1 MGWFDEQIKE
11 RKRNDDSVF
20 TESFVNI
27 AGAIMGKRVSDA
39 LNDDRTITQNA
50 IDEILKY
57 YHVKSREVPDNLK
70 DMNDQ
75 LEYLMRPHGIMRRTV
90 KLSKG
95 WYQDAIGAMLGM
107 MKEDGRIVALIPDGL
122 SGYRYHDF
130 KTGKREKVNRQ
141 NGSLFSEDA
150 IAFYKPFPAKKL
162 GIPALMQYIV
172 HTLSP
177 SDFILI
183 VLCTFAASLFGMFMP
198 RLNNILFSTVITSA
212 SMQLLYAVTIF
223 MVCVSISTMLMGAVK
238 ALVSARIKTKME
250 ISVQAATMMRIL
262 SLPADFF
269 KEYSSGELFMRA
281 QYINQLCNLLVSAG
295 LSTGL
300 TSLFSLIY
308 VLQIFKYA
316 PGLVIPALAV
326 TGATVLLTILS
337 SLMQMKIS
345 KRQMELSGKSTGLSY
360 SLITGVQKIKLS
372 GSEKRAFA
380 KWGNLY
386 AKQAQLSYNPPT
398 FIKLNSVLNMA
409 VSLTGTL
416 VIYYGAVK
424 TQLSIADYYA
434 FNTAYGMVSG
444 AFMTLAGL
452 ALSIAQ
458 LKPILEMIKPILDTV
473 PELSADKEVI
483 TRLSGSIELNNV
495 SFGYCENM
503 PLVIDDLSLKIR
515 AGQYV
520 AIVGKTGCGKS
531 TLLRLLLGFERPQKG
546 AIYYDGKDLNSIDLK
561 SLRRK
566 MGVVMQNG
574 KLFQGDVYSNI
585 VISAPWLTQKE
596 AWEAA
601 ELAGIAEDIRH
612 MPMGMNT
619 LISEGTGGISGGQRQ
634 RLMIARAIAP
644 KPKILMF
651 DEATSALDNLTQKKV
666 SESLDTLKCT
676 RIVIAHRL
684 STIRQCDRII
694 VLDKG
699 KIIEDGNYQE
709 LIDKGGY
716 FARLVERQR
725 LDNTSQMEA
734 VQ

>member
-27 AGAIMGKRVSDA
+27 AGAIMGRRVSDA

-57 YHVKSREVPDNLK
+57 YRVKSREVPDNLK

-75 LEYLMRPHGIMRRTV
+75 LEYLMRPYGIMRRTV

-95 WYQDAIGAMLGM
+95 WYRDAIGAMLGM

-141 NGSLFSEDA
+141 NDSLFSEDA

-326 TGATVLLTILS
+326 TGVTVLLTILS

-619 LISEGTGGISGGQRQ
+619 LISEGSGGISGGQRQ

>member
-27 AGAIMGKRVSDA
+27 AGAIMGRRVSDA

-57 YHVKSREVPDNLK
+57 YHAKSREVPDNIK

-75 LEYLMRPHGIMRRTV
+75 LEYLMRPYGIMRRTV

-95 WYQDAIGAMLGM
+95 WYKDAIGAMLGM

-141 NGSLFSEDA
+141 NDSLFSEDA

-281 QYINQLCNLLVSAG
+281 QYINQLCNLLVTAG

>member
-27 AGAIMGKRVSDA
+27 AGAIMGSRVSDA

-57 YHVKSREVPDNLK
+57 YHAKSREVPDNLK

-75 LEYLMRPHGIMRRTV
+75 LEYLMRPYGIMRRTV

-95 WYQDAIGAMLGM
+95 WYRDAIGAMLGM

-162 GIPALMQYIV
+162 GIPTLMQYIL

-183 VLCTFAASLFGMFMP
+183 VLCTLAASLFGMFMP
-198 RLNNILFSTVITSA
+198 RLNNILFSTVIASA

-281 QYINQLCNLLVSAG
+281 QYINQLCNLLVSAV

-308 VLQIFKYA
+308 ILQIFKYA

-483 TRLSGSIELNNV
+483 TRLSGGIELNNV

-619 LISEGTGGISGGQRQ
+619 LISEGSGGISGGQRQ

-644 KPKILMF
+644 KPKILML

-725 LDNTSQMEA
+725 LDNTS
-734 VQ
+734 

>member
-27 AGAIMGKRVSDA
+27 AGAIMGRRVSDA
-39 LNDDRTITQNA
+39 LNDDRAITQNA

-75 LEYLMRPHGIMRRTV
+75 LEYLMRPYGIMRRTV

-95 WYQDAIGAMLGM
+95 WYRDAIGAMLGM

-619 LISEGTGGISGGQRQ
+619 LISEGSGGISGGQRQ